1 MNCVIRVRTLG
12 WQTQKDREMPRN
24 AIMRVMI
31 IPDPCHMRSVLE
43 GWSDEDTVRLRAT
56 GGMAGSRGT
65 YEDPL

>member
-1 MNCVIRVRTLG
+1 
-12 WQTQKDREMPRN
+12 
-24 AIMRVMI
+24 MRVMI
-31 IPDPCHMRSVLE
+31 IPDPCLMRSVLE